1 MDRTQFDGWV
11 ELGFGIDGSC
21 DDLGALNAALH
32 ALASISGAVEA
43 QRLVCASALAACS
56 TDPLVD
62 LAAGSRAGRRDA
74 AGAIERVEVIER
86 APSLGEALSSGE
98 VVGAHVDRLGGAL
111 RRLDPQQ
118 QSRLLDGLPGLVDV
132 ARRCDSD
139 EFDRHLRRVERAL
152 RADDG
157 QALFERQQRNVRLKT
172 WTDREDG
179 MHHWHLT
186 VDPRTAIGLDNRL
199 RAATDALFRGRA
211 GVLPPFAPSDPRERQ
226 AFLRAHALIGMLN
239 GDGLRLGRPEYVIV
253 EDRRVPPGSPPV
265 VDFGLPIDLPAAHT
279 AELARRAVVRRVVV
293 DGPRI
298 IEAPGRM
305 RLGRSRRLASQDQR
319 RALRALY
326 ATCAIPGCQ
335 VRFDDCT
342 AHHVVWWR
350 APHDGPTD
358 LDNLVPVCAQH
369 HHDLHDRGWTATLD
383 ADRRLVVR
391 RPGRHDAIG
400 LPNRIE
406 RTSQSASPAS
416 PIPPAKPTAGRG
428 MRSRDARAGPTQR
441 GGP

>member
-1 MDRTQFDGWV
+1 MDRAQFDEWV
-11 ELGFGIDGSC
+11 ERAFGIDGSC
-21 DDLGALNAALH
+21 DDLGALHVALH

-43 QRLVCASALAACS
+43 QRLVCARALAACS

-74 AGAIERVEVIER
+74 AGAIERAEVIER

-98 VVGAHVDRLGGAL
+98 VVGAHVDCLGGAL

-118 QSRLLDGLPGLVDV
+118 QSRLLDSLPGLVDV

-139 EFDRHLRRVERAL
+139 EFDRHLRRVERSL

-186 VDPRTAIGLDNRL
+186 VDPKTAIGLDNRL
-199 RAATDALFRGRA
+199 RAATDALFRGGA

-253 EDRRVPPGSPPV
+253 EDRRVPPGSPPL

-293 DGPRI
+293 DRPRSSTRT
-298 IEAPGRM
+298 GRM
-305 RLGRSRRLASQDQR
+305 RLGWSRRSWPARISVGHCGPCTPHAPFRGVRSAS
-319 RALRALY
+319 
-326 ATCAIPGCQ
+326 T
-335 VRFDDCT
+335 T
-342 AHHVVWWR
+342 
-350 APHDGPTD
+350 APHTMWCGGVHHTKDQPIWTTSCRSARSTTPIYTIAGGRRRSMLIAASSCAGPAVTMRSACRTGSSAP
-358 LDNLVPVCAQH
+358 DN
-369 HHDLHDRGWTATLD
+369 
-383 ADRRLVVR
+383 
-391 RPGRHDAIG
+391 
-400 LPNRIE
+400 
-406 RTSQSASPAS
+406 
-416 PIPPAKPTAGRG
+416 PPAR
-428 MRSRDARAGPTQR
+428 
-441 GGP
+441 